1 MAYLKTLKFE
11 KDMGSTMKVLVLYDN
26 VNIISADN
34 GGGKTMLLSSLYELL
49 RRNDPKYPPAYLS
62 IETTDGQK
70 FEYFCEKKDEPI
82 TVGDRINDVFVRF
95 YDTYNYNTAMGLKEK
110 YKSSFETIASQYYN
124 NFTDDYGIL
133 RDEMERFEGALD
145 ILNKIFPCLDCN
157 KKLCNMSSGELQL
170 FCLFMIAYSGDCDN
184 KGVVLLDNFDD
195 HLDIDTSEKVLSMMT
210 QVNKNNQY
218 IVSALKPITTNLWHD
233 RVFSLN

>member
-1 MAYLKTLKFE
+1 MAYLKTLKFN
-11 KDMGSTMKVLVLYDN
+11 KDMGMNTRVLELFDN
-26 VNIISADN
+26 VNIISANN
-34 GGGKTMLLSSLYELL
+34 GGGKTILLRSLYDLL
-49 RRNDPKYPPAYLS
+49 NRNDPKYQPAYLS
-62 IETTDGQK
+62 IETTEGQK

-82 TVGDRINDVFVRF
+82 TVGERINDVFVRF
-95 YDTYNYNTAMGLKEK
+95 YDKYDYNTAMGLKER
-110 YKSSFETIASQYYN
+110 YKASFETIASQYYN

-145 ILNKIFPCLDCN
+145 VLNKISPSLDCN
-157 KKLCNMSSGELQL
+157 MKLCNMSSGELKL
-170 FCLFMIAYSGDCDN
+170 FCLFMIAYSGDCDS

-195 HLDIDTSEKVLSMMT
+195 HLDMDTSEKVLSMIT

-218 IVSALKPITTNLWHD
+218 IVSALKPITVTGWQD